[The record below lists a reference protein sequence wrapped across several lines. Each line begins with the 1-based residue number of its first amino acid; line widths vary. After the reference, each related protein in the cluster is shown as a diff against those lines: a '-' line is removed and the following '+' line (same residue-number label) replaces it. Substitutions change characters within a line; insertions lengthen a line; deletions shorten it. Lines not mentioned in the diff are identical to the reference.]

1 MKRAPIEPSEKMAKA
16 ILKAKKSGKLFKAD
30 GISIE
35 PPVGKRTTW
44 RIRAS
49 FQGSQ
54 IDRSA
59 KNEPGAINAAFL
71 EVRSI
76 LKSKHKGSV
85 GTPEHADEKLHD
97 VLKQYI
103 DQGGM
108 NFKWND
114 KSRKNRKEDFNHLLR
129 LADERQVTCAQMT
142 RTILRDYIN
151 SATKT
156 KSRADH
162 LIKVLGT
169 FLQWMYKSGY
179 ITAEQLLYADQ
190 ITWTPP
196 ANSGYVAADSRR
208 KQSKLYF
215 GNDENSGGEVPTH
228 QQVIDFAIACQKRYR
243 FGQGLI
249 HVSANIGT
257 RANETFIFTADRKV
271 YESGLGNFVDIE
283 NRKVLVSWQYNST
296 NPNKPKETKTKARRT
311 TAIPF
316 VENITTGFDVYEWM
330 KGRSEEALKEQAAG
344 TNPLALLFP
353 NRFGKPH
360 NLHSFVDVVIHP
372 ASEEL
377 GWKMPAY
384 FDAAGNPKHMY
395 RFSLHSMRDR
405 FGTTAAYEWKYSDR
419 HIMAEGG
426 WSDPATVRKFYL
438 GSSDDTHNE
447 VQAIQAE
454 MAAMNRLKAESK
466 LGVDTK
472 EYKLVRI

>member
-16 ILKAKKSGKLFKAD
+16 ILKAGKTKKLFKAD
-30 GISIE
+30 GISVE
-35 PPVGKRTTW
+35 PPIGKRKTW

-76 LKSKHKGSV
+76 LKSKQMGSI

-97 VLKQYI
+97 VLSQYI

-129 LADERQVTCAQMT
+129 LADARKVSCAQMT

-151 SATKT
+151 VATKT

-162 LIKVLGT
+162 LIKMLRT
-169 FLQWMYKSGY
+169 FLKWAHKAGY
-179 ITAEQLLYADQ
+179 ITAEQLLYVDQ
-190 ITWTPP
+190 IAWTPP
-196 ANSGYVAADSRR
+196 ANSGYVAAESRR

-228 QQVIDFAIACQKRYR
+228 QQVNDFAIACQKRYR
-243 FGQGLI
+243 FGEGLI

-257 RANETFIFTADRKV
+257 RANETFILTADRKV
-271 YESGLGNFVDIE
+271 YESGLGNFVDLE
-283 NRKVLVSWQYNST
+283 NRKVLISWQYNSS
-296 NPNKPKETKTKARRT
+296 NPNKPKETKTKSRRT
-311 TAIPF
+311 TVIPF
-316 VENITTGFDVYEWM
+316 VENIATGFDVFEWM
-330 KGRSEEALKEQAAG
+330 KSRCEEALKEQAAG
-344 TNPLALLFP
+344 SNPLALLFP
-353 NRFGKPH
+353 NKFGKPH

-372 ASEEL
+372 ASEDL

-384 FDAAGNPKHMY
+384 FDAAGKPKHMY

-447 VQAIQAE
+447 VQAIQSE
-454 MAAMNRLKAESK
+454 MAAINRLKAEAN